1 MDNTIKIK
9 RKWLIHYNKFL
20 CSLFGHK
27 WDKKWK
33 GGQDICGRCPYI
45 GYQWE

>member
-1 MDNTIKIK
+1 MSKG
-9 RKWLIHYNKFL
+9 KWLARFL
-20 CSLFGHK
+20 CEIFGHK

-33 GGQDICGRCPYI
+33 EGQDICGRCRYI